1 MRAIAGPLAASM
13 AAFTLIA
20 LMVAHPAAADP
31 RHGMALYGEPKYGAD
46 FKNFDYVNPGA
57 PKGGKVTLQAIGSF
71 DTLNPFTLKGV
82 PAAGATMIY
91 DTLMANSA
99 DEPFTEYGQ
108 LAESI
113 EVPEDRSWVA
123 FTLRPQARWHDGK
136 PVTAEDVVFT
146 FHTLTES
153 HPFYRSYYAAVDKVE
168 ADGDRRVRFTFKPGD
183 NRELPL
189 IVGQLPVLPKH
200 YWQGKDFQAT
210 TLEPPLGSGP
220 YRIAAFDPGRSIS
233 YERVADYWGKDLAVN
248 VGRNNFD
255 TMAYEYFR
263 DASVALQAFRGG
275 LYDFRQEN
283 VAKTWATGYDFDAAQ
298 AGKVVRE
305 EIPNQVP
312 AGMQG
317 FVFNTRR
324 PMFADRRVRWAIAQ
338 AFDFEWTNQT
348 LFYGAYKRTES
359 YFENSPLQSQGVPQG
374 RELALLEPWRGK
386 IPDEVFQK
394 PYKAPSTDG
403 QNGLRRNLLEAK
415 RLLDEAGTDV
425 RNGRRVVV
433 ATGQP
438 LSFEILLDS
447 PTFERVTLPFVENL
461 KRLGIQANVRTV
473 DTTQYENRIRDFD
486 FDMTVHVWGQS
497 LSPGNEQAGFWG
509 SSAAERPGSQN
520 VAGIRDPAV
529 DALIGKVVSAGSE
542 EDLKAAVSALDR
554 VLLWGHYVVPQWY
567 SGVYRVAYWNRLKR
581 PATLPPYSLAFDA
594 WWLGDAK
601 SVAEQPPR

>member
-1 MRAIAGPLAASM
+1 MRGIAGPLAASM
-13 AAFTLIA
+13 AALTLVA
-20 LMVAHPAAADP
+20 LMAVAPAAAEP

-46 FKNFDYVNPGA
+46 FKHFDYVNPNA

-71 DTLNPFTLKGV
+71 DTLNPFALKGV

-91 DTLMANSA
+91 DTLMANAA

-200 YWQGKDFQAT
+200 YWEGKEFQAT
-210 TLEPPLGSGP
+210 TLDPPLGSGP

-233 YERVADYWGKDLAVN
+233 YERVADYWGADLAVN
-248 VGRNNFD
+248 VGRNNFG

-283 VAKTWATGYDFDAAQ
+283 VAKTWATGYDFDAVQ

-317 FVFNTRR
+317 YVFNTRR

-386 IPDEVFQK
+386 IPDEVFEK
-394 PYKAPSTDG
+394 PYRAPSTDG

-425 RNGRRVVV
+425 RNGRRVMV

-520 VAGIRDPAV
+520 LAGIRDPAV